1 MNPVSYFEIPVLDMD
16 RAIRFY
22 EAVFGHALERASVD
36 GNEMAFFAHAPGRE
50 GASGALAKGDSYR
63 PSRDGARLYFD
74 VPDIEAVLAR
84 ALAQGAELL
93 YPVTG
98 VGSFGFVAEFADCEG
113 NCIAL
118 HAQAR

>member
-1 MNPVSYFEIPVLDMD
+1 MNQVSYFEIPVLDMA

-22 EAVFGHALERASVD
+22 EAVFCQSLERASVD

-50 GASGALAKGDSYR
+50 GASGALAKGKSYR
-63 PSRDGARLYFD
+63 PSRDGVRLYFR
-74 VPDIEAVLAR
+74 VLDIDAALAR
-84 ALAQGAELL
+84 AVAQGADLL
-93 YPVTG
+93 YPVTT

-118 HAQAR
+118 HAEAR